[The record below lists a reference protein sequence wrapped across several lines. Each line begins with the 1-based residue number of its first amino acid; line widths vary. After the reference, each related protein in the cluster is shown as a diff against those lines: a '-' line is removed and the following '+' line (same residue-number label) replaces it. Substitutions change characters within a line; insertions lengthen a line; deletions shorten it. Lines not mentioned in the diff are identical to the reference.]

1 MQCRSRLVA
10 RGQGPGHRGQDQGQM
25 EIPGVVL
32 VLRQLKSSVLSLTLA
47 ASLSASRARRDAQG
61 RRAENICQAQT

>member
-10 RGQGPGHRGQDQGQM
+10 GGQCPGHRGQDQGQM

-32 VLRQLKSSVLSLTLA
+32 VLRQLKSSVLFVTLA

-61 RRAENICQAQT
+61 RTAENIC